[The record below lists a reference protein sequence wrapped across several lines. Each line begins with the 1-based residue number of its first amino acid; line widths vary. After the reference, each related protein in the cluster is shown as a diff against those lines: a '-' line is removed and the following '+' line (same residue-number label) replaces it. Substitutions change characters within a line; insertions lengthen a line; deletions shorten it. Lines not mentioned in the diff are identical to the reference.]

1 MTLLHPPVASR
12 RSFRPGAR
20 ASAAVGVIL
29 GVLVVLATACRDQPS
44 LSSSTHG
51 SGVSVTDV
59 RHVAPFTRV
68 ELAGANT
75 VDVHVGAPQSVEV
88 TGDDN
93 LVGRVTTEVQGDRL
107 VIDDRGS
114 FTTKA
119 PMHVTVS
126 VPSLDGV
133 DLGGAGT
140 VTVDGVAN
148 DDFNAGLAGDGTL
161 VVSGAAD
168 RVAAV
173 LAGEGTLDLH
183 ELVATDGSA
192 QLLGTGTIRVH
203 ATSTL
208 DATLSGTGTILYHGG
223 PAVTMHQTGTG
234 TVAPD

>member
-1 MTLLHPPVASR
+1 MMLPHPPVARR
-12 RSFRPGAR
+12 RSFRSGAW
-20 ASAAVGVIL
+20 ASAAT
-29 GVLVVLATACRDQPS
+29 GVLLGALVVIATGCRDQPP

-51 SGVSVTDV
+51 SGISVTD
-59 RHVAPFTRV
+59 RRDVAPFTRV

-75 VDVHVGAPQSVEV
+75 VVVHVGASQKVEV

-93 LVGRVTTEVQGDRL
+93 LVDRVTTVVRDDRL
-107 VIDDRGS
+107 VIDNRGS

-148 DDFNAGLAGDGTL
+148 DDFKAGLAGDGTL

-173 LAGEGTLDLH
+173 LAGEGTVDLH
-183 ELVATDGSA
+183 DLVATDGSA
-192 QLLGTGTIRVH
+192 QLLGTGTIRVD
-203 ATSTL
+203 ASSTL
-208 DATLSGTGTILYHGG
+208 DATLSGTGTILYGG
-223 PAVTMHQTGTG
+223 DPAVTMHHTGTG
-234 TVAPD
+234 TVAPE